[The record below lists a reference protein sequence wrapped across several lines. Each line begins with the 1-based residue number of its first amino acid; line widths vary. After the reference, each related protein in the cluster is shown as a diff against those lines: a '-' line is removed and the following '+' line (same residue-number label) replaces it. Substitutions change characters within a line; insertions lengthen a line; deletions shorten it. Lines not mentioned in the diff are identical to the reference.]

1 METEI
6 KQLQNI
12 AIKNGWHNENNGL
25 FTKYPIDK
33 FLTKEQF
40 LEYLEVNKLEN
51 SNDILPHHK

>member
-1 METEI
+1 MGIEI

-12 AIKNGWHNENNGL
+12 AIKNGWHDENNGL

-40 LEYLEVNKLEN
+40 LQYLKLIKE
-51 SNDILPHHK
+51 KK